1 VIQPQRGFTLLEM
14 VVAIGIFA
22 VIGAGSYATL
32 SSTLETHRELTSRN
46 GALGDLQTTLAAL
59 ERDIR
64 FLASRPVQDGF
75 GDPEAALVVRP
86 DDPLAQGELLR
97 FTVYTPSI
105 EPGADWVLPR
115 RVAWRFEDGDLLRV
129 AWRVL
134 DRDQDSDEQRHVLAT
149 GLVDAIVSIVEWSPE
164 SGIRVGSEWNKDAG
178 LPSGIEIA
186 LTTGDGR
193 QYRRVFEIANGN

>member
-1 VIQPQRGFTLLEM
+1 MVI
-14 VVAIGIFA
+14 AIGIFA

-32 SSTLETHRELTSRN
+32 NSTMETHRELTRRN
-46 GALGDLQTTLAAL
+46 EALGDLQTTLATL
-59 ERDIR
+59 ERDIH

-97 FTVYTPSI
+97 LTVYTPSI
-105 EPGADWVLPR
+105 EPGANWTVPR
-115 RVAWRFEDGDLLRV
+115 RVAWRFEDGDLVRI

-134 DRDQDSDEQRHVLAT
+134 DRDQDSDERRQVLVT
-149 GLVDAIVSIVEWSPE
+149 GLIDATVSIVDWSPE
-164 SGIRVGSEWNKDAG
+164 SGVRIDSEWNEDAD

>member
-1 VIQPQRGFTLLEM
+1 MSRSQGGFTLLEM
-14 VVAIGIFA
+14 VIAIAIFA
-22 VIGAGSYATL
+22 VIGAGSYTTL
-32 SSTLETHRELTSRN
+32 TSTMDTHRELTRRN
-46 GALGDLQTTLAAL
+46 GALGDLQTTLAAF

-64 FLASRPVQDGF
+64 FLASRPVQNGF

-97 FTVYTPSI
+97 LTAYTPSI
-105 EPGADWVLPR
+105 EPGADWTVPR
-115 RVAWRFEDGDLLRV
+115 RVAWRFEDGDLVRV

-149 GLVDAIVSIVEWSPE
+149 GLIEATVSIVDWSPE
-164 SGIRVGSEWNKDAG
+164 SGIRVDSEWSNDAE

-193 QYRRVFEIANGN
+193 QYRRVLEIANGN

>member
-1 VIQPQRGFTLLEM
+1 MSRPQGGFTLLEM
-14 VVAIGIFA
+14 VIAIGIFA

-32 SSTLETHRELTSRN
+32 SSTIETHRELTRRN
-46 GALGDLQTTLAAL
+46 GALGELQTTLAAL

-64 FLASRPVQDGF
+64 FLAPRPVQDGF
-75 GDPEAALVVRP
+75 GDPEAALVMRP
-86 DDPLAQGELLR
+86 DDPLSQGELLR
-97 FTVYTPSI
+97 FTAYTPSI
-105 EPGADWVLPR
+105 DPGAGWTVPR
-115 RVAWRFEDGDLLRV
+115 RIAWRFEDGDLVRV

-149 GLVDAIVSIVEWSPE
+149 GLIDAAVSVVDWSPE
-164 SGIRVGSEWNKDAG
+164 SGIRVRSEWNNGAE
-178 LPSGIEIA
+178 LPSAIEIT